1 MSEARLESALERI
14 EAAIGERPVV
24 VGALDS
30 MSNAA
35 WRVSLRAG
43 EAVVRTHTLDFGAPV
58 TDHARELA
66 IHGFAA
72 AAGFA
77 PGIVYSD
84 ARAGVLVT
92 DFEPAGAF
100 PAEAFDDPAT
110 IARVAERIAAL
121 HALEPPAAIR
131 GYTLAEAAARYVE
144 RAGAAGEA
152 DTDALA
158 DIVRWVERDA
168 DPADRVLCHRDLL
181 HANILAG
188 EPVRFIDWEFASPG
202 ERWFDLASF
211 AVWQCFDRAQRE
223 VMLDAYLGR
232 PPVAYE
238 RERLARNAQAFRAL
252 CTLWEL
258 PPATMNS

>member
-1 MSEARLESALERI
+1 MNDARLEQALASI
-14 EAAIGERPVV
+14 EAALGDRPRV

-35 WRVSLRAG
+35 WRVAFRDD

-66 IHGFAA
+66 IHGLAA
-72 AAGFA
+72 AAGLA
-77 PGIVYSD
+77 PGIVFSD

-100 PAEAFDDPAT
+100 SAKAFGDDET

-121 HALEPPAAIR
+121 HALTVPNAIG
-131 GYTLAEAAARYVE
+131 GYTLTEAAERYIA
-144 RAGAAGEA
+144 RAGVAGRA

-158 DIVRWVERDA
+158 DIVRWVEADA
-168 DPADRVLCHRDLL
+168 DPADRALCHRDLL

-188 EPVRFIDWEFASPG
+188 DPVRFIDWEFASPG

-211 AVWQCFDRAQRE
+211 AVWQGFDRAQ
-223 VMLDAYLGR
+223 
-232 PPVAYE
+232 
-238 RERLARNAQAFRAL
+238 L
-252 CTLWEL
+252 CLV
-258 PPATMNS
+258 

>member
-1 MSEARLESALERI
+1 MSEAQLEAALDGI
-14 EAAIGERPVV
+14 EAALGERPVV

-84 ARAGVLVT
+84 AAAGVLVT
-92 DFEPAGAF
+92 DFEHAGAYV
-100 PAEAFDDPAT
+100 AEAFDDNTT

-121 HALEPPAAIR
+121 HALDVPKAID
-131 GYTLAEAAARYVE
+131 GYSLAEAAERYIE
-144 RAGAAGEA
+144 RAGVAGDT

-158 DIVRWVERDA
+158 DVVRWVEAGA

-188 EPVRFIDWEFASPG
+188 DPVRFIDWEFASPG

-211 AVWQCFDRAQRE
+211 AVWQGFDRAQRE

-232 PPVAYE
+232 PPVEAE

-252 CTLWEL
+252 CRLWEL
-258 PPATMNS
+258 PPATSGS

>member
-1 MSEARLESALERI
+1 MNDARLAQALAGI
-14 EAAIGERPVV
+14 EAALGERPVV

-43 EAVVRTHTLDFGAPV
+43 EVVVRTHTLDFGKPV
-58 TDHARELA
+58 TDHAREFA

-72 AAGFA
+72 VAGLA

-92 DFEPAGAF
+92 DFETAGAF
-100 PAEAFDDPAT
+100 ARGAFDDDAT
-110 IARVAERIAAL
+110 IARVAERVAAL
-121 HALEPPAAIR
+121 HALDVPARIG
-131 GYTLAEAAARYVE
+131 GYTLAEAAECYIA
-144 RAGAAGEA
+144 RAGVAGRA

-158 DIVRWVERDA
+158 DIVRWVEADA

-181 HANILAG
+181 HANILSG
-188 EPVRFIDWEFASPG
+188 DPVRFIDWEFASPG
-202 ERWFDLASF
+202 ERWFDLASL
-211 AVWQCFDRAQRE
+211 AVWQDFDRAQRE
-223 VMLDAYLGR
+223 VMLGAYLGR
-232 PPVAYE
+232 PPVEAE

-252 CTLWEL
+252 CRLWEL
-258 PPATMNS
+258 PPATSGS